1 MRKQEVQKKLD
12 KIAGCLILLC
22 FGLIIT
28 LLIAGYYFDFRFK
41 SGREVLIYFS
51 AAMVLAF
58 ITAYAVQL
66 AKDYENEEE
75 GD

>member
-1 MRKQEVQKKLD
+1 MRKQEVQNKLD

-28 LLIAGYYFDFRFK
+28 LLVAGYCYGFRFK

-75 GD
+75 GE

>member
-1 MRKQEVQKKLD
+1 MKRNEVQKKLD
-12 KIAGCLILLC
+12 KVAGLLILLS
-22 FGLIIT
+22 FGLIAT
-28 LLIAGYYFDFRFK
+28 LLIAGYCYGFRFK
-41 SGREVLIYFS
+41 TGREVLVYFS

-58 ITAYAVQL
+58 VTAYAVQL

>member
-1 MRKQEVQKKLD
+1 MKRDKVQRKLD
-12 KIAGCLILLC
+12 VLAGCLILLS

-41 SGREVLIYFS
+41 TGREVLVYFS

-58 ITAYAVQL
+58 VTAYAVQL
-66 AKDYENEEE
+66 AKDYENDEE

>member
-1 MRKQEVQKKLD
+1 MKRDKVQRKLD
-12 KIAGCLILLC
+12 VLAGCLILLS

-28 LLIAGYYFDFRFK
+28 LLVAGYCYGFRFK
-41 SGREVLIYFS
+41 SGREVLVYFS

-75 GD
+75 GE